1 MAGDDENLFWLEGQ
15 PKPASETEMN
25 WAIHY
30 VVGPDYLKV
39 MDIPLRRGRFI
50 TREDNER
57 SPRVA
62 VIDDVFGGKYFPN
75 QDPIGRRIHL
85 NGSDQLTQIIG
96 IVGHV
101 KQWGLDADDT
111 NSLRAQFYVPCM
123 QMPDRYIAS
132 APSGA
137 GMVVRSSG
145 ADASLIDAIR
155 RASVQMSN
163 QQVIYGMQTM
173 DELITESL
181 ASQRF
186 SMILLGVFAL
196 LALVLASVGI
206 YGVMSYSVAQRTR
219 EIGIRMARGARRAD
233 VLQMTVGQGLKLVGA
248 GMILGLGAAFLLTRV
263 MATLLYGISATD
275 PITFVSISLVLL
287 AVATLA
293 SYVPALRA
301 TRVDPIVALR
311 AQ

>member
-1 MAGDDENLFWLEGQ
+1 
-15 PKPASETEMN
+15 
-25 WAIHY
+25 
-30 VVGPDYLKV
+30 
-39 MDIPLRRGRFI
+39 
-50 TREDNER
+50 
-57 SPRVA
+57 VA

-123 QMPDRYIAS
+123 QMPDQYIAS

-145 ADASLIDAIR
+145 ADAGLFDTIR
-155 RASVQMSN
+155 GASVQMSN
-163 QQVIYGMQTM
+163 QQVIYGKQTM

-206 YGVMSYSVAQRTR
+206 YGVISYVVGQRTQ
-219 EIGIRMARGARRAD
+219 EIGLRMVLGAARFDILRLILGTSGSLAIAGVTLGLVAALALTRLMARLLYGVTATDPLTLVGVSIVVILVALLASYIPARRAA
-233 VLQMTVGQGLKLVGA
+233 K
-248 GMILGLGAAFLLTRV
+248 
-263 MATLLYGISATD
+263 
-275 PITFVSISLVLL
+275 
-287 AVATLA
+287 
-293 SYVPALRA
+293 
-301 TRVDPIVALR
+301 VDPMVALR
-311 AQ
+311 YE

>member
-1 MAGDDENLFWLEGQ
+1 
-15 PKPASETEMN
+15 
-25 WAIHY
+25 
-30 VVGPDYLKV
+30 
-39 MDIPLRRGRFI
+39 
-50 TREDNER
+50 
-57 SPRVA
+57 
-62 VIDDVFGGKYFPN
+62 
-75 QDPIGRRIHL
+75 
-85 NGSDQLTQIIG
+85 
-96 IVGHV
+96 
-101 KQWGLDADDT
+101 
-111 NSLRAQFYVPCM
+111 M

-206 YGVMSYSVAQRTR
+206 YGVISYVVGQRTQ
-219 EIGIRMARGARRAD
+219 EIGLRMAIGAKGRD
-233 VLQMTVGQGLKLVGA
+233 VRIQ
-248 GMILGLGAAFLLTRV
+248 FLLEALILSLIGGAFGTLAGVAGSRAIANAFEWPTRV
-263 MATLLYGISATD
+263 SPSAILLALGFSAAVGIFFGFYPASKAAALD
-275 PITFVSISLVLL
+275 PID
-287 AVATLA
+287 
-293 SYVPALRA
+293 ALRYE
-301 TRVDPIVALR
+301 
-311 AQ
+311 